1 MLIQT
6 TCENVIHLF
15 QNCLPSRL
23 WGQFFDLV
31 LRRSRIWFSEHSNRP
46 IDVVR
51 LVPPEEVNRE
61 IHGRIRERHDFEM
74 RDWKVFDTPRDA
86 LHYEP
91 RCLEQDE
98 RFSKRVA
105 FRLVLDFLLSR
116 YGEWLV
122 IIRRKEILHPQRM
135 DGFTIFWRL
144 PRLFGATLEK
154 MEPSH
159 YNKEA
164 VCYRPFYI

>member
-1 MLIQT
+1 MLIRT
-6 TCENVIHLF
+6 TCENVIHIF
-15 QNCLPSRL
+15 QDCIPSRL
-23 WGQFFDLV
+23 WGRFFDLG
-31 LRRSRIWFSEHSNRP
+31 LRRSQTWFSEHSNRP
-46 IDVVR
+46 VDVVR

-74 RDWKVFDTPRDA
+74 GDWKVFDAPRNA

-91 RCLEQDE
+91 RCLEQDK

-105 FRLVLDFLLSR
+105 LRLVLDFLLGW
-116 YGEWLV
+116 YEEWFV
-122 IIRRKEILHPQRM
+122 FIGRKEILHLQWM
-135 DGFTIFWRL
+135 EGFTVFWRH
-144 PRLFGATLEK
+144 PRLFGAVLEK

-164 VCYRPFYI
+164 VRYRPFYI